1 MKGEILY
8 QKVVITDSVD
18 EINQILS
25 DGSYRVQSIVPI
37 PLSGEVALNG
47 EECTGNL
54 KGSTLCYLLAKI
66 SSGDIINQMTIDCG
80 MLNCYVSTWQALGRW
95 NSVDRIPPDVEEM
108 CRVEGKIK
116 DLGFITYVES
126 INVPGPGVLCLTVK
140 DTSGNVVAWA
150 TTGWHSVDCE
160 AIRV

>member
-66 SSGDIINQMTIDCG
+66 SNGDIIN
-80 MLNCYVSTWQALGRW
+80 
-95 NSVDRIPPDVEEM
+95 
-108 CRVEGKIK
+108 
-116 DLGFITYVES
+116 
-126 INVPGPGVLCLTVK
+126 
-140 DTSGNVVAWA
+140 
-150 TTGWHSVDCE
+150 
-160 AIRV
+160 